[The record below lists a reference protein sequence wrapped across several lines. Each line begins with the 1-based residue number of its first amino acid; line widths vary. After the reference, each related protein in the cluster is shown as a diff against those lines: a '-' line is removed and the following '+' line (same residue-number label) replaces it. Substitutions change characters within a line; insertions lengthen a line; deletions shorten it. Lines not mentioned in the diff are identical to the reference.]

1 MDICMNKEKKPVIAV
16 IGGGPAG
23 LMAAG
28 VAGESGAS
36 VLLFETNAK
45 CGRKL
50 LLTGSGKCNITNT
63 APMKEFLEHF
73 PENRKFLYP
82 SFKHF
87 FTEDLERFFNQ
98 YGLFF
103 QREDNNNGKIF
114 PQDHRAA
121 TVLEVLLTYC
131 QDNQVDFHLSE
142 PVRQIKKGEAW
153 EIVTDK
159 GVYPV
164 TSAIIATGGLSY
176 PGTGSAGS
184 GYLMAESLGISI
196 EPTRPALVPLVCA
209 DKWCRELTGISL
221 EGVKTSLWE
230 SAGGGSFRKI
240 ISMSED
246 ILFTHFGVSGP
257 AALSISRWIKS
268 SPKSCDKDLQCDY
281 RLTIDLCPE
290 RSAEDVEKL
299 LLEVFSQSPNKL
311 LRSVISRNFG
321 LPNAVSSVLVRLC
334 TPIEDIYCRDT
345 TREIRRKMISMLKSL
360 PLTVL
365 ETKGY
370 NEAMVTAGGVS
381 TRELD
386 PRTMG
391 SRRNPGIYFAGEVID
406 IDGFTGGFNLQ
417 AAFSTG
423 YLAGRSAAVL

>member
-1 MDICMNKEKKPVIAV
+1 M
-16 IGGGPAG
+16 
-23 LMAAG
+23 
-28 VAGESGAS
+28 
-36 VLLFETNAK
+36 
-45 CGRKL
+45 
-50 LLTGSGKCNITNT
+50 
-63 APMKEFLEHF
+63 
-73 PENRKFLYP
+73 
-82 SFKHF
+82 
-87 FTEDLERFFNQ
+87 
-98 YGLFF
+98 
-103 QREDNNNGKIF
+103 
-114 PQDHRAA
+114 
-121 TVLEVLLTYC
+121 
-131 QDNQVDFHLSE
+131 
-142 PVRQIKKGEAW
+142 
-153 EIVTDK
+153 
-159 GVYPV
+159 
-164 TSAIIATGGLSY
+164 
-176 PGTGSAGS
+176 
-184 GYLMAESLGISI
+184 
-196 EPTRPALVPLVCA
+196 
-209 DKWCRELTGISL
+209 
-221 EGVKTSLWE
+221 
-230 SAGGGSFRKI
+230 
-240 ISMSED
+240 
-246 ILFTHFGVSGP
+246 
-257 AALSISRWIKS
+257 
-268 SPKSCDKDLQCDY
+268 QCDY